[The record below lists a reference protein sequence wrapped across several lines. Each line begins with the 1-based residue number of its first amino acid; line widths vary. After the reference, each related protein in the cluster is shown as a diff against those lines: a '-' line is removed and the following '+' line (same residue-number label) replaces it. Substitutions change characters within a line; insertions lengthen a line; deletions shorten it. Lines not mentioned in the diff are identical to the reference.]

1 VNAKRKQV
9 QDYIFKILKQI
20 DLDGYNTKLYTEK
33 FKAMSDK
40 AFDSW
45 MKDIR
50 DRKYKLTIYIPNMKN
65 NVTMQHITN
74 TAKAVGLTISDHLWM
89 EDSTTSMKYKTNHK
103 YLILRMPIRRVKQY
117 LDAKI
122 SVPES
127 DIKTD
132 LLTGQVIKPDKGSSI
147 SLIEMQT
154 LVSKGLD
161 KSIIEFMKVR
171 GGDVHAYSE
180 FKSKLEETGNANLS
194 DLSTD
199 SVPRSVMVAETYL
212 RGMHI
217 DNNLSGA

>member
-89 EDSTTSMKYKTNHK
+89 EDSTTGMKYKTNHK

>member
-1 VNAKRKQV
+1 MNAKRKQV